1 MFLNKNNNLI
11 NLLLYDYFFI
21 QQQFLIA
28 IYAKKYKNIIILK
41 NLIVQLSI
49 NYYLYIYFFIQQQI

>member
-28 IYAKKYKNIIILK
+28 IYAKKYKNI
-41 NLIVQLSI
+41 
-49 NYYLYIYFFIQQQI
+49 